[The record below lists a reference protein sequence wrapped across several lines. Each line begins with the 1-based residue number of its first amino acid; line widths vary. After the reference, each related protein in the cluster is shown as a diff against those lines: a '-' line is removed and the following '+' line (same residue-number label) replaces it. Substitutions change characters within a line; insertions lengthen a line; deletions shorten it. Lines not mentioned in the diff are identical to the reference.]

1 MTGVLRS
8 LAKPSLNWL
17 LIFIPLAIVAEIAHA
32 RQAAWASPALIFAV
46 SAIAIIP
53 VAGWMGHATEHLAT
67 RLGEGVGGLLNATMG
82 NAAELIIAVMAL
94 VEATRDPAKTE
105 FMHGI
110 VKASVTGSI
119 VGNILLVM
127 GLALLAGGVRFR
139 EQRFN
144 ATAARTGATI
154 LTLATVSLLVP
165 ALFAHFVP
173 PHGEAVRSLSLEL
186 AVLLLAVY
194 GLSMVFTLHTH
205 KHLYAG
211 TPSAAAPEC
220 GHDHAV
226 SWTVGRSLAVLL
238 VATAFVALLAE
249 FMIGSVEEASK
260 TFGLG
265 EVFVGVVVVAIV
277 GNAAEHSTAVLV
289 AWRNRMDLAMGI
301 CIGSSIQ
308 VAIFIAPV
316 LVLLSAALGAPMD
329 LVFTIPEVVAVA
341 LAVLVVEQIAG
352 DGESHWLEGVM
363 LLTVYAI
370 LGVLF
375 FHLPAPGHP

>member
-1 MTGVLRS
+1 MSGLLKS
-8 LAKPSLNWL
+8 LTQPSLNWL
-17 LIFIPLAIVAEIAHA
+17 LVFIPLAIAAEFAHA
-32 RQAAWASPALIFAV
+32 RHAAWASPALIFAV

-53 VAGWMGHATEHLAT
+53 VAGWMGRATEHLAT

-94 VEATRDPAKTE
+94 TEASRDPAKAA

-127 GLALLAGGVRFR
+127 GLALLAGGLRHR

-144 ATAARTGATI
+144 AVAARTGATV

-173 PHGEAVRSLSLEL
+173 PHGEAVRNLSMEL

-194 GLSMVFTLHTH
+194 ALSMLFTLHTH
-205 KHLYAG
+205 KHLYVGQAAG
-211 TPSAAAPEC
+211 PTQDGGHAHAA
-220 GHDHAV
+220 
-226 SWTVGRSLAVLL
+226 SWTVGRALTVLL
-238 VATAFVALLAE
+238 IATAFVALLAE
-249 FMIGSVEEASK
+249 FMIGSVEEASQA
-260 TFGLG
+260 FGLG

-277 GNAAEHSTAVLV
+277 GNAAEHSTAVLM

-329 LVFTIPEVVAVA
+329 LVFSIPEVVAVA
-341 LAVLVVEQIAG
+341 LAVAVVEQIAG

-375 FHLPAPGHP
+375 FHLPSPGS